1 MNITK
6 AGLLV
11 LMSFAAQGAACAH
24 PGHVE
29 DVAAGFTA
37 GLLLAGLFLLAGGGV
52 LLRRYLRRGA
62 RPKR

>member
-1 MNITK
+1 MKITK
-6 AGLLV
+6 AGMLV
-11 LMSFAAQGAACAH
+11 LMGAAASGAAYAH

-37 GLLLAGLFLLAGGGV
+37 GLLLAGLFIVAGGGV
-52 LLRRYLRRGA
+52 LLRRWLRRGD